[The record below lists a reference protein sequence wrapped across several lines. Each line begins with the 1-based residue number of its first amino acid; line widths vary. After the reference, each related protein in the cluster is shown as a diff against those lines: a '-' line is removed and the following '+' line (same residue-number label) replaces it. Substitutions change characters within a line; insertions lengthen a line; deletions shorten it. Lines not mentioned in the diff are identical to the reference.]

1 MVRKTIQESTKGLG
15 LAVKSLYADMI
26 PSNRLESTIFFSTL
40 IWFLLFSIF
49 FSFLVDL
56 SENQVELMGY
66 DTFFY
71 IGGDYPKLHL
81 SKLLSWNLRHPCFV
95 IFNLPSLIIDALLFY
110 KLHVF
115 VFSFIS
121 CIISSLSNLM
131 IFKICREIG
140 ADKWATITAIILFPT
155 FAHVILLSGQPET
168 FVFTMFFMVLL
179 ILSAVLK
186 HSNYYTDSILFLFL
200 TGTTLTNC
208 VKFLFVKIWE
218 ENGNIYNA
226 IKRTTRSSWLFCI
239 MFLLTAAGLVYRIVY
254 KHIPLNDAIFNDTL
268 KFVHEL
274 PNKFYLA
281 WCHFL
286 SEPILFHSTDLIV
299 YTKDATVLPP
309 YPSILMDMVIAF
321 IYILSIYGLV
331 RNIRSLVGKI
341 CLSCMLF
348 DLFMHFVVGYG
359 LNELQLFC
367 EHWIF
372 FVPITLSLAVSSLKN
387 SLLRGS
393 VIGFLLLVAV
403 FFSLYN
409 GYCYIHSM

>member
-49 FSFLVDL
+49 FSFYVDL
-56 SENQVELMGY
+56 SEDQVELMGY

-254 KHIPLNDAIFNDTL
+254 KHIPLNDAIFNDTKQIL
-268 KFVHEL
+268 LGLVSFPFRANTL
-274 PNKFYLA
+274 PFNRLD
-281 WCHFL
+281 CLHQRCNC
-286 SEPILFHSTDLIV
+286 S
-299 YTKDATVLPP
+299 
-309 YPSILMDMVIAF
+309 PSI
-321 IYILSIYGLV
+321 SI
-331 RNIRSLVGKI
+331 N
-341 CLSCMLF
+341 F
-348 DLFMHFVVGYG
+348 DGYG
-359 LNELQLFC
+359 HCLYL
-367 EHWIF
+367 HIIHIWISTQY
-372 FVPITLSLAVSSLKN
+372 P
-387 SLLRGS
+387 
-393 VIGFLLLVAV
+393 
-403 FFSLYN
+403 FFSWEDMFELYV
-409 GYCYIHSM
+409 I